1 MKCLTCLFGAML
13 LAAVLA
19 PAQMRSGFP
28 GGQMD
33 PAKMVEARVA
43 MLTQTL
49 NLTEAQKAQA
59 LKIFSDAQAAAE
71 RFREEMQVARQ
82 ELQTAIK
89 ANDLASIERNAREI
103 GTATGEMTIID
114 ARAQAAFY
122 ALLTAEQK
130 TKFDQ
135 MPARG
140 FGMGPGGMAPGGAG
154 PGSRVRPEM

>member
-1 MKCLTCLFGAML
+1 MKRLTCLSGVLL
-13 LAAVLA
+13 LAALVA
-19 PAQMRSGFP
+19 PAQMRSGLP

-33 PAKMVEARVA
+33 PAKLVEARVA
-43 MLTQTL
+43 MLSQTL
-49 NLTEAQKAQA
+49 NLTETQKAQA

-122 ALLTAEQK
+122 ALLTPEQK
-130 TKFDQ
+130 TKYDQ

-140 FGMGPGGMAPGGAG
+140 FGMGPGGMGPGGAAPGG
-154 PGSRVRPEM
+154 RVRPEM

>member
-1 MKCLTCLFGAML
+1 MKRLTCLSGVLL
-13 LAAVLA
+13 LAALVA
-19 PAQMRSGFP
+19 PAQMRSGLP

-33 PAKMVEARVA
+33 PAKLVEARVA
-43 MLTQTL
+43 MLSQTL
-49 NLTEAQKAQA
+49 NLTETQKAQA

-130 TKFDQ
+130 TKYDQ

-140 FGMGPGGMAPGGAG
+140 FGMGPGGMGPAGAG
-154 PGSRVRPEM
+154 PGGRVRPEM

>member
-1 MKCLTCLFGAML
+1 MERLTCVPAVLL
-13 LAAVLA
+13 LAASLA
-19 PAQMRSGFP
+19 PGQMRSGLP

-43 MLTQTL
+43 MLAQTL
-49 NLTEAQKAQA
+49 NLTEAQKSQAQ
-59 LKIFSDAQAAAE
+59 KIFSDAQAAAE

-103 GTATGEMTIID
+103 GTAMGEMTIID

-122 ALLTAEQK
+122 ALLTAEQR
-130 TKFDQ
+130 TKYDQ

-140 FGMGPGGMAPGGAG
+140 FGMGPGGMGPGG
-154 PGSRVRPEM
+154 RVRPEM

>member
-1 MKCLTCLFGAML
+1 MKRVTCLSGVLL
-13 LAAVLA
+13 LAASLA
-19 PAQMRSGFP
+19 PAQMRSGFS

-33 PAKMVEARVA
+33 PARMVEARVA
-43 MLTQTL
+43 MLAQTL

-89 ANDLASIERNAREI
+89 ANDLASIERNARDI
-103 GTATGEMTIID
+103 GTATGELTIID

-130 TKFDQ
+130 TKYDQ

-140 FGMGPGGMAPGGAG
+140 FGMGPGGMGPGGAG
-154 PGSRVRPEM
+154 PGGRVRPEM